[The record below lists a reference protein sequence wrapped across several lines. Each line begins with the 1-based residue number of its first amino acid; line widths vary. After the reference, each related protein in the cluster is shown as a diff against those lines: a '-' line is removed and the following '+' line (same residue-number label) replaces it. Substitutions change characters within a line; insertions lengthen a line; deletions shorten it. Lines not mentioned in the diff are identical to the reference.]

1 MKILFLLLC
10 YSVGALICDIKGR
23 CCFHCFSI
31 VIPAIRSSSTNS
43 WDFSMLLYYYPCLI
57 QWFDEMMTI
66 ERGRLWIFNQDI
78 ISGTIFILTF
88 NPKLSSFYI
97 LHVNNK
103 IPLLVVCYWLLKL
116 SLLLLIPIWFM
127 DLAR

>member
-10 YSVGALICDIKGR
+10 HSVGALIYDIKGR

-31 VIPAIRSSSTNS
+31 VIPAIRSFSTNS
-43 WDFSMLLYYYPCLI
+43 WNFSMLLDYYLCLI

-66 ERGRLWIFNQDI
+66 ERGRSWIFNQDV
-78 ISGTIFILTF
+78 ISATIFILKF
-88 NPKLSSFYI
+88 NPKPSSFYI
-97 LHVNNK
+97 LHVINI
-103 IPLLVVCYWLLKL
+103 IPLLVLCYWLLKL
-116 SLLLLIPIWFM
+116 SLLLLISIWFM